1 MNPEEIGS
9 YLEQYDYDYF
19 LESALKKVPEE
30 LDTREGS
37 IIYDALAPAC
47 YQMAAFIM
55 ELKNVLLETFV
66 ATATGEYLDYRAE
79 EAGLRRRQATKA
91 IVKAYFTAED
101 GTPFVVAVGS
111 RFSSIGEIPVY
122 YTVIQPDEEAG
133 VYHLQAEVAG
143 EQGNE
148 YMGPLLPLD
157 NFNDLGEAKLSTI
170 IIPARHTETDEEL
183 RTRVLSAKEM
193 VAFGGNITD
202 YYYLASRIEGV
213 GAVQIYP
220 TWQGGG
226 TVRLVLLDD
235 LYHAASTALIER
247 VQTIID
253 PNPRANG
260 LGYAPIGHQVT
271 VAAPAQKEINITFQL
286 TLNAGV
292 LLSQIEDSIHQSI
305 HHYFGDVRKKWDE
318 RQEDSY
324 HCWIYRSQLTAV
336 VLSVI
341 GVANV
346 QNLTLNG
353 QAVDVKMTLT
363 NDLQELPVLG
373 EVNIV

>member
-1 MNPEEIGS
+1 MNVDDVGS
-9 YLEQYDYDYF
+9 YLEEYDFDYF
-19 LESALKKVPEE
+19 INKAMEQVPEGI
-30 LDTREGS
+30 DTREGS

-47 YQMAAFIM
+47 YQLADFTMQ
-55 ELKNVLLETFV
+55 LKNVVLETFTQ
-66 ATATGEYLDYRAE
+66 TATGEYLDFRAE
-79 EAGLRRRQATKA
+79 ENGIERIAATKA
-91 IVKAYFTAED
+91 IVKGKFLNTE
-101 GTPFVVAVGS
+101 GEPFSLTEGS
-111 RFSSIGEIPVY
+111 RFSSIGDEPIYYSVLQQVSEGY
-122 YTVIQPDEEAG
+122 YTLIADEVG
-133 VYHLQAEVAG
+133 TV
-143 EQGNE
+143 GNE
-148 YMGPLLPLD
+148 YLGTLLPID
-157 NFNDLGEAKLSTI
+157 NFNGLGEATLVDVS
-170 IIPARHTETDEEL
+170 IPARDVETDESLRKRIL
-183 RTRVLSAKEM
+183 RTQQFIS
-193 VAFGGNITD
+193 FGGNMEDYIT
-202 YYYLASRIEGV
+202 LVSRIDGV
-213 GAVQIYP
+213 GACQIYP

-305 HHYFGDVRKKWDE
+305 HHYFDDVRKKWDE

-373 EVNIV
+373 EVNIVL